1 MKGVSDFRWRIAHVS
16 QIAQTRDIPTVLCT
30 EEFTERWVELLH
42 ERDRQHGETYTP
54 ECLLA
59 ELQFCADE
67 PEPVAVLEAV
77 IRELKTGK
85 RKHQRKQLWPVRYE
99 DYTELWRKVPSNVR
113 YAVRTTREKRADK
126 GRVTNTVF
134 QRRSVIEEYLRQEQT
149 T

>member
-16 QIAQTRDIPTVLCT
+16 HIAHTRDIPPVLCT
-30 EEFTERWVELLH
+30 EEFTERWVELLN

-67 PEPVAVLEAV
+67 PDPLAVMDAVMLEM
-77 IRELKTGK
+77 KSGK

-99 DYTELWRKVPSNVR
+99 DYKELWGKVPPKIR

-134 QRRSVIEEYLRQEQT
+134 QRRSVVEAYLQEQIA
-149 T
+149 